1 MTDAEKELMADEDL
15 QDSRVYEAA
24 FHIIPSLDE
33 AGAAAVVAEIR
44 SFIESRG
51 GSILGLGEPMLMALA
66 YPIQKDIERTRH
78 TFTKSHFAWFVF
90 ETTPGAAHEVKEM
103 LGTHASIARALLM
116 KTVKAAAEDRP
127 HPALAAMP
135 EDDAIVDD
143 GTAVAEEDVVEKE
156 SSSKESEDTPMD
168 VEKVDEE
175 IDRLVA
181 EE

>member
-1 MTDAEKELMADEDL
+1 MTDAEKELMADEDM
-15 QDSRVYEAA
+15 QDSRIYEAA

-44 SFIESRG
+44 TAIESKG
-51 GSILGLGEPMLMALA
+51 GSIIGLGEPMLMALA

-78 TFTKSHFAWFVF
+78 TFTKSYFAWFVF
-90 ETTPGAAHEVKEM
+90 ETTPSVAHELKEM
-103 LGTHASIARALLM
+103 LGAHASIVRSLLM

-127 HPALAAMP
+127 HPALVAVPDEGAV
-135 EDDAIVDD
+135 VDD
-143 GTAVAEEDVVEKE
+143 GTTESLDDVVPVAVDAVE
-156 SSSKESEDTPMD
+156 MD

-175 IDRLVA
+175 IEKLVA